1 MNRPLIGISSN
12 YYPAQPDRD
21 FSRGRDVNYLQV
33 DYHKYLENAGG
44 IPILLPVLHDKTVL
58 DQTISRLDALFLSG
72 GVDIAP
78 EFYNEE
84 ILYQEYPGEIP
95 RSEFEIE
102 LFKSAI
108 DQNKPVFGIC
118 RGLQLINVALG
129 GTLYQD
135 LGKQCDL
142 DNHRVIQGKP
152 VPRHNVALETG
163 SWLHKVIGDT
173 KIRVNS
179 SHHQAVKTVAPGLK
193 ITAKSEDGIIE
204 GLESTNLNF
213 VVAVQWHPERME
225 ADHATALAEH
235 LIQVAAE
242 SAK

>member
-12 YYPAQPDRD
+12 YYPAQTDRD

-44 IPILLPVLHDKTVL
+44 IPVLLPVLHDKAVL
-58 DQTISRLDALFLSG
+58 EQTITRIDALFLSG
-72 GVDIAP
+72 GADIAP

-84 ILYQEYPGEIP
+84 ILDQEWLGEIP
-95 RSEFEIE
+95 RAKFEIE
-102 LFKSAI
+102 LLKLAI
-108 DQNKPVFGIC
+108 HQNKPVFGIC
-118 RGLQLINVALG
+118 RGLQLINIALG

-135 LGKQCDL
+135 LGKQCNL

-152 VPRHNVALETG
+152 IPHHNVTLETG

-173 KIRVNS
+173 TIRVNS

-193 ITAKSEDGIIE
+193 VTAKSEDGVIE
-204 GLESTNLNF
+204 GLESTNANF

-225 ADHATALAEH
+225 ADHATALAEN
-235 LIQVAAE
+235 LVQVAIE

>member
-1 MNRPLIGISSN
+1 MNQPLIGISSN

-44 IPILLPVLHDKTVL
+44 IPILLPVLHDKAVL
-58 DQTISRLDALFLSG
+58 EQTITRIDALFLSG
-72 GVDIAP
+72 GADIAP
-78 EFYNEE
+78 KLYNEE
-84 ILYQEYPGEIP
+84 ILDQEWPGEIP
-95 RSEFEIE
+95 RAKFEIE
-102 LFKSAI
+102 LLKLAI
-108 DQNKPVFGIC
+108 HQNKPVFGIC

-135 LGKQCDL
+135 LGKQCNL

-152 VPRHNVALETG
+152 TPHHNVTLETG

-173 KIRVNS
+173 SIRVNS
-179 SHHQAVKTVAPGLK
+179 SHHQAVKTIAPGLK
-193 ITAKSEDGIIE
+193 VTAKSEDGIIE
-204 GLESTNLNF
+204 GLESANLNF
-213 VVAVQWHPERME
+213 LVAVQWHPERME
-225 ADHATALAEH
+225 ADHAAALAEH
-235 LIQVAAE
+235 LVQVAAE

>member
-1 MNRPLIGISSN
+1 MKRPLIGITCN
-12 YYPAQPDRD
+12 YYPAQDDRD

-44 IPILLPVLHDKTVL
+44 IPILLPVLHNKEVL
-58 DQTISRLDALFLSG
+58 QQTIARIDALFLSG

-84 ILYQEYPGEIP
+84 IYNEEWPGEIP
-95 RSEFEIE
+95 RSQFEIDV
-102 LFKSAI
+102 FKIALQ
-108 DQNKPVFGIC
+108 QNKPVFGIC
-118 RGLQLINVALG
+118 RGLQVINVAMG

-135 LGKQCDL
+135 LGKQRNL

-152 VPRHNVALETG
+152 VPHHNVILETD

-173 KIRVNS
+173 TIRVNS
-179 SHHQAVKTVAPGLK
+179 SHHQAIKTVAPGLK
-193 ITAKSEDGIIE
+193 ITAKSDDGVIE
-204 GLESTNLNF
+204 GIESTNSNF

-225 ADHATALAEH
+225 ADHAKILAEN

-242 SAK
+242 AAN